1 MLQGTSALPY
11 VHFLM
16 FLSKRLPSDLIMPTL
31 DILDSPSRL
40 ACRWTLGS
48 ALFLA
53 SFAAVMGP
61 MAYVQHLL
69 SGPRLPFT
77 GAYFGSIIM
86 TFIFALKVSHS
97 VPFGLSLFKLCAAA
111 RASPVNTCLHQRVQT
126 DTMLSRVVTQHIPH
140 LDLSCHTDSLPIMVP
155 SQLLSHGVQ
164 RVADSH
170 HLRR

>member
-1 MLQGTSALPY
+1 M
-11 VHFLM
+11 
-16 FLSKRLPSDLIMPTL
+16 
-31 DILDSPSRL
+31 LDSPSRL

-86 TFIFALKVSHS
+86 TFIFALKVSHFVS
-97 VPFGLSLFKLCAAA
+97 FCFILRLKHALQAMSRSLQYLSSPKRSRLTQLLA
-111 RASPVNTCLHQRVQT
+111 RVA
-126 DTMLSRVVTQHIPH
+126 TQHIPH
-140 LDLSCHTDSLPIMVP
+140 LDFRRHTDSLPHMVP
-155 SQLLSHGVQ
+155 SQLLSHGIQ
-164 RVADSH
+164 RTADSNY
-170 HLRR
+170 LWR